1 MAAVVR
7 VDRKCQ
13 WRPKTQDS
21 VLVRVISSELLLV
34 LQRKGGKRQV
44 LLGEEF
50 FALPQISCQSASRQ
64 FRKGQ
69 RAEQVS
75 SVSPWNSALLEGSS
89 GERETLRGLA
99 EDLKF

>member
-1 MAAVVR
+1 MAAAVW
-7 VDRKCQ
+7 VDRKRQ

-21 VLVRVISSELLLV
+21 LLVRVISSELLLV
-34 LQRKGGKRQV
+34 LQRKGEKRQV

-69 RAEQVS
+69 RQSKCPVCRLGT
-75 SVSPWNSALLEGSS
+75 ALCSKAAQERGRPCVGS
-89 GERETLRGLA
+89 LRI
-99 EDLKF
+99 